1 MKNLTVRRLTIAAIR
16 VEADQGILQVDMFTD
31 TKKLEKEKKLQQTLL
46 GIKNRYGKNAILKGT
61 NFVEGATMRE
71 RNEEIGGHKA

>member
-1 MKNLTVRRLTIAAIR
+1 MRRLTIAAIR

-31 TKKLEKEKKLQQTLL
+31 TRKLEKEKKLQQTLL
-46 GIKNRYGKNAILKGT
+46 GIKSRYGKNAILKGT